1 MTRSISINGK
11 SQEIDVEDDMPMLW
25 VLRDVCG
32 LTGTKYGCGI
42 AMCGACTIHV
52 DGAARRSCVTPVRVV
67 GGAQVTTVEALH
79 DSEVGRALQRA
90 WRELEVPQCG
100 YCQSGQL
107 MSAAS
112 LLTTNPTPSDA
123 EIDAVMAGNLCR
135 CGTYGRIRAGIKL
148 AGSYLNKQPVST
160 SAAGSHG

>member
-11 SQEIDVEDDMPMLW
+11 SQQVDVEDDMPMLW

-52 DGAARRSCVTPVRVV
+52 DGAARRSCVTPVRLI
-67 GGAQVTTVEALH
+67 GGAQVTTVESLH
-79 DSEVGRALQRA
+79 ESEIGRALQRA

-107 MSAAS
+107 MSAAA
-112 LLTTNPTPSDA
+112 LLSTTSTPTDA

-148 AGSYLNKQPVST
+148 AGSYLNKQQSST
-160 SAAGSHG
+160 TAGAHG